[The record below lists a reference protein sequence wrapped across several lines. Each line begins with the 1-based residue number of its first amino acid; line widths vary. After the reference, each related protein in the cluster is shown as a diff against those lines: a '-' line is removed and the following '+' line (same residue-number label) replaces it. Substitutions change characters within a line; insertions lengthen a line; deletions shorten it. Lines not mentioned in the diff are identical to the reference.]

1 MGFSSLIKF
10 LEPVLPTQ
18 QTEYTIPFCFQQN
31 RFQLCSLSQEEYKC
45 TEDRETEAR

>member
-18 QTEYTIPFCFQQN
+18 HTEYTIPFCFQQP

-45 TEDRETEAR
+45 KLDRETEAR